1 MKTAK
6 EAFMSPVSRPVSLPH
21 PVLPAADW
29 ADRFTLGLP
38 VENLTAREAARLA
51 LEHPPGWVRK
61 LMVLRNALVAP
72 FGLKGAAEEVRTSE
86 AEIGGFPVVS
96 ASDDRVVLGFDDRH
110 LDFRIV
116 IDVRQDRPSGQTL
129 SVMTLV
135 HRNNLLGRLYLAVV
149 MPFHK
154 LIVRRMLSGIGRRL
168 LTSRR

>member
-61 LMVLRNALVAP
+61 LMVLRNTLVAP

-135 HRNNLLGRLYLAVV
+135 HRNNLLGRLYLAAV

>member
-1 MKTAK
+1 
-6 EAFMSPVSRPVSLPH
+6 MSPVSRPVSLPH
-21 PVLPAADW
+21 PLLPAADW

-38 VENLTAREAARLA
+38 VGNLTAREAARLA
-51 LEHPPGWVRK
+51 LEHPPGWVRG
-61 LMVLRNALVAP
+61 LMMMRNALVAP
-72 FGLKGAAEEVRTSE
+72 FGLRGAAEKVKTSDT
-86 AEIGGFPVVS
+86 EIGGFPVISV
-96 ASDDRVVLGFDDRH
+96 SDDRVVLGFDDRH

-135 HRNNLLGRLYLAVV
+135 HRNNLFGRLYLATV

-154 LIVRRMLSGIGRRL
+154 LIVRRMLSGIGERV